1 MATRLLLAAQLPP
14 DAPSV
19 SVIVYP
25 AHTPVGPPIAPGAAL
40 TVNTTDELQPP
51 ANVYVMVLVPAIML
65 LITPVDPPIVATNVF
80 PLLQLPPVVASLK
93 VVSEPAHT
101 AAVPKIEVGCG
112 LTLTIAV
119 AIQPDAV

>member
-1 MATRLLLAAQLPP
+1 
-14 DAPSV
+14 
-19 SVIVYP
+19 
-25 AHTPVGPPIAPGAAL
+25 
-40 TVNTTDELQPP
+40 
-51 ANVYVMVLVPAIML
+51 MVLVPAIML